1 MSDKNTMLI
10 VEIAE
15 AQMNDVLD
23 KHKDTITSDLKNSIQ
38 SQASTVSDLAKTIE
52 NVQYDSSEV
61 KDSFDNLEYEVEE
74 FKDSV
79 NYLESDI
86 ESKYK
91 DLKGDYNDLDDR
103 LSELESFNKDSNN
116 VEQKDM
122 TDYVELNKR
131 LTELEFI
138 NKLLTNKIDGF
149 EEHFDNFKD
158 QLTAIDKQCAEME
171 KNSLEKIKLIT
182 DIAVNFERLAKNIY
196 K

>member
-1 MSDKNTMLI
+1 MSDKNTVLL

-23 KHKDTITSDLKNSIQ
+23 KHKDTITSEL
-38 SQASTVSDLAKTIE
+38 SDKFEGLQE
-52 NVQYDSSEV
+52 NVKDLDGALDDKILEV

-79 NYLESDI
+79 NYLESDM
-86 ESKYK
+86 ESKYD
-91 DLKGDYNDLDDR
+91 DLKGDYNDLDNR
-103 LSELESFNKDSNN
+103 LSELENLNKDSNN

-122 TDYVELNKR
+122 ADYVELNKR
-131 LTELEFI
+131 LTELE
-138 NKLLTNKIDGF
+138 NKINGF
-149 EEHFDNFKD
+149 EKHFHNFKD
-158 QLTAIDKQCAEME
+158 QLTAIDKQCAAME